1 MRFTDLLVNAAERYS
16 LGVEEESG
24 RHYVAVPVSNG
35 LVDYE
40 EYYAIDRP
48 TFERFRRDPVAAV
61 AFVVGCRA
69 RERDDQLIIAPGSNR
84 GVAT

>member
-1 MRFTDLLVNAAERYS
+1 VRFVDVLVNVQERYA

-40 EYYAIDRP
+40 EYYAVDRQ
-48 TFERFRRDPVAAV
+48 TFDRFLVDPVAAV
-61 AFVVGCRA
+61 AFVTRCRA
-69 RERDDQLIIAPGSNR
+69 RELDDRLMIAPGTDR

>member
-1 MRFTDLLVNAAERYS
+1 VRFADVLVNTDERYS

-24 RHYVAVPVSNG
+24 RHYVAIPVSNG
-35 LVDYE
+35 VVDYE

-48 TFERFRRDPVAAV
+48 TFDRFLTDPVAAAGFV
-61 AFVVGCRA
+61 ARCRA
-69 RERDDQLIIAPGSNR
+69 RELDDRLMIAPGSNR